1 MTQNDAKNLQQQFA
15 QLRQDHAVQKGLFQ
29 TRSDEFE
36 QLKNRELLSK
46 ASEYTV
52 DAIVKGAADLQLDV
66 SSAIAELET
75 KLADEAEK
83 LENLTTAITVAKAEE
98 AELHRIRIAAD
109 ALSILQ
115 QENKDRL
122 QKLAE
127 QDQELRLSLEKEQT
141 EKRRLWEKE
150 DTEFE
155 TTQTQEAADLA
166 KERELAEADFRY
178 TQERDRKEE
187 ADDQAE
193 ADRNQ
198 ERQLQDRRLQLE
210 KDWKTRED
218 KLTAEEK
225 KYQESKEKV
234 EAFPEELEAAIK
246 KAREESIREATNEA
260 KVKNDLLERDW
271 EASKQ
276 QYELQLE
283 SLEAAIEAAQAEVA
297 ELQAQQQ
304 RTAEQT
310 QTLAAR
316 AFKGGEA

>member
-1 MTQNDAKNLQQQFA
+1 MTQNNTKNLQQQFA
-15 QLRQDHAVQKGLFQ
+15 QLRQDHTIQKGLFQ
-29 TRSDEFE
+29 TRSDKFE
-36 QLKNRELLSK
+36 QLKNRELLTK

-115 QENKDRL
+115 QENKDKL

-155 TTQTQEAADLA
+155 TTQAQEAADLA